1 MASRYRFGT
10 RVFCLLTGWSACLG
24 WACAAEIVV
33 TTTTQVIDVPG
44 AEFIPEDPDGRSGLY
59 VAESLQIEDL
69 PGSDGLVSLSEAL
82 IAANNTPGDDT
93 IVLAEGALYEIGTP
107 NNHWYGPNAL
117 PPITS
122 TIVIEGNGAT
132 LARSG
137 SSPMRFF
144 FVNGNHHSGGEGK
157 VAVAAGD
164 LTLRR
169 LSLRDGRAEGGKGGN
184 GGSLVFNG
192 RLTAS
197 GGGGGALGAGGA
209 LFSQGAVTLEACS
222 LHGNTARGGDGGG
235 RVGSDNAFYMS
246 GASGGGMGAAGSN
259 YANLDLTGSVT
270 VGGGFFGSGFLGGE
284 AGGIGGI
291 SVFGGNGGPPSTFSG
306 APAGGG
312 GGGFGPADAAKDAQG
327 VNGGGDSGADQSV
340 PGGGAFGGGGGGR
353 DVSYP
358 ASQTGG
364 SGGGVGGGGSG
375 GGANFLPGGQ
385 GGFGGGGGGAP
396 IVGFASNN
404 NTVRGGRGGFGGGA
418 GGGGADGVTGVQ
430 WYSGAGNPG
439 FGGGQGGNGGDGAGG
454 GGGGAGMGGAIFN
467 HGGSLR
473 IVNSTFT
480 GNRAIGGDAAAG
492 GGGNAYG
499 GAVFSMNGVL
509 DIEASTLAG
518 NSVQRG
524 TGLAWGDQ
532 AWGGAVAIMG
542 EYCGDGVGA
551 CPAQDNLSGIVASIL
566 SDSVFPNG
574 GMDDF
579 TRLSGSA
586 SADSADGASIVGSGW
601 WGGTGT
607 PRSGSA
613 NLTALADNGGPT
625 LTMAPQPGSP
635 ALDSVACDDLPSTD
649 QRGAVRPDPA
659 SGSAMPCDVGAVE
672 AASAYVLQVS
682 VSGNGAVDG
691 DVASGISDCRAA
703 GGGCT
708 GSATAGPAPHPTI
721 TLVATADSGWQF
733 VQWSGDC
740 NGSDASVPVTMDRSR
755 QCSAS
760 FAPLSMDVFADGFED
775 E

>member
-1 MASRYRFGT
+1 M
-10 RVFCLLTGWSACLG
+10 
-24 WACAAEIVV
+24 V

-44 AEFIPEDPDGRSGLY
+44 AVFIPEDPDGRSGLY

-107 NNHWYGPNAL
+107 NNHWYGANAL

-122 TIVIEGNGAT
+122 TIVVEGNGAT

-144 FVNGNHHSGGEGK
+144 FVNGNHHSGGAGK
-157 VAVAAGD
+157 VAVGAGD

-169 LSLRDGRAEGGKGGN
+169 LSLRDGRVEGGKGGN
-184 GGSLVFNG
+184 GGSRVSVG
-192 RLTAS
+192 RLYAS

-209 LFSQGAVTLEACS
+209 LFSQGTLTLEACS

-235 RVGSDNAFYMS
+235 RLGSGNAFSMS
-246 GASGGGMGAAGSN
+246 GGSGGGMGAAGSN

-270 VGGGFFGSGFLGGE
+270 VGGGFYGSGFLGGE
-284 AGGIGGI
+284 AGGIGGV

-312 GGGFGPADAAKDAQG
+312 GGGFGPADTAADAQG

-364 SGGGVGGGGSG
+364 SGGGVGGGGGG

-396 IVGFASNN
+396 VVGFASNN

-430 WYSGAGNPG
+430 WYSAAGNPG
-439 FGGGQGGNGGDGAGG
+439 FGGGQGGSGVDGAGG

-473 IVNSTFT
+473 IVNSTLT
-480 GNRAIGGDAAAG
+480 GNRAIGGDSAAG

-551 CPAQDNLSGIVASIL
+551 CPAQDNLSSIVASIL

-579 TRLSGSA
+579 TRQSGNP

-613 NLTALADNGGPT
+613 HLAALADNGGPT

-649 QRGAVRPDPA
+649 QRGAARPDPA

-682 VSGNGAVDG
+682 VSGSGAVDG